1 MTNKEKIKQ
10 NLIKN
15 YLYSL
20 SAYMLAIFGFFTFI
34 YLYNKFV
41 DGNSYV
47 FIQNPLIIIILLAP
61 FIPSAVL
68 FLLSKKA
75 RKAASAEIKE
85 QMGS

>member
-1 MTNKEKIKQ
+1 MKNKENIRK

-20 SAYMLAIFGFFTFI
+20 SAYMLGIFGFFAFI
-34 YLYNKFV
+34 FLYNRFV
-41 DGNSYV
+41 DGNSYIL
-47 FIQNPLIIIILLAP
+47 IQNPLVVLILLAP

-75 RKAASAEIKE
+75 RKAASSEIKE
-85 QMGS
+85 QLGS

>member
-1 MTNKEKIKQ
+1 MKNKEKIKK
-10 NLIKN
+10 NLVKN

-41 DGNSYV
+41 DGDSYV
-47 FIQNPLIIIILLAP
+47 FIQNPVLVLILLAP

-75 RKAASAEIKE
+75 RKAASSEIK
-85 QMGS
+85 QHLRS

>member
-1 MTNKEKIKQ
+1 MKNNKSIRK

-20 SAYMLAIFGFFTFI
+20 SAYMLGIFGFFTFI

-41 DGNSYV
+41 DGDSYV
-47 FIQNPLIIIILLAP
+47 FIQNPLVVLILLAP

-75 RKAASAEIKE
+75 RKAASSEIKQQLE
-85 QMGS
+85 S